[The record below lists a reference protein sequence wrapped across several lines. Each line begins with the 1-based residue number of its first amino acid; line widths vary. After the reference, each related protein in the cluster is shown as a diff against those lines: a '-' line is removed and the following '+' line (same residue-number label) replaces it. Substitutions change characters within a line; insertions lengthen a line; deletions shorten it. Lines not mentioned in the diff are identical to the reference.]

1 MKLLKSLICFS
12 VISVCTI
19 SFADVTTPTYIRYGH
34 HPFYIG
40 GLLGYGSTDWSHIVA
55 SCDPN
60 STDTRCEDD
69 VPDSVP
75 TSAGDSGATVGL
87 TMGYEIQPH
96 FAFETSFIRYP
107 TTRITFTNA
116 YNNLP
121 LDSGTPIPAP
131 FDINGNASFDSY
143 TYVYDVIGKFMV
155 GIMDTSIR
163 AFADAGMA
171 VTYRSDPLN
180 TFSRVNPTFG
190 VGLDYV
196 FAEHWMVD
204 GEFQYV
210 AGYAKSNLTPATTYS
225 PFLYSTNLVLA
236 YRF

>member
-12 VISVCTI
+12 VIGFCTL
-19 SFADVTTPTYIRYGH
+19 SLADVTTPTYIRYGH

-40 GLLGYGSTDWSHIVA
+40 GLLGYGSTDWSHLTANCGNDAVCQ
-55 SCDPN
+55 S
-60 STDTRCEDD
+60 D
-69 VPDSVP
+69 VQASVP

-87 TMGYEIQPH
+87 TMGYEVQPH
-96 FAFETSFIRYP
+96 FAFETSFVRYP
-107 TTRITFTNA
+107 TTKVTFTMQEYYTAN
-116 YNNLP
+116 YPQLFNP
-121 LDSGTPIPAP
+121 DGSG
-131 FDINGNASFDSY
+131 SFNSY
-143 TYVYDVIGKFMV
+143 TYAFDFIGKFMV

-171 VTYRSDPLN
+171 VTYRTDPMN
-180 TFSRVNPTFG
+180 SFSRVNPTFG

-204 GEFQYV
+204 GEFQYI
-210 AGYAKSNLTPATTYS
+210 AGYAKSNTTPAVTYS
-225 PFLYSTNLVLA
+225 PFLYSLNMVLA